1 MHRDIKPDNI
11 MVCGPGEAAHHAT
24 AVLIDFGLARR
35 TDGQDDEDDGGGGE
49 VSPGGTLTLTLA
61 STLTL
66 TPTLTPTPTP
76 TLTLTRHRDRGGRA
90 WTCREA
96 SVPA

>member
-1 MHRDIKPDNI
+1 
-11 MVCGPGEAAHHAT
+11 MVCGQGEAAHHAT

-66 TPTLTPTPTP
+66 TPTLT
-76 TLTLTRHRDRGGRA
+76 LRRARG
-90 WTCREA
+90 A
-96 SVPA
+96 SWWSTDWAVFSSRCAA